1 MFKSLVRC
9 TTFCGQFR
17 SSLIVLPVHFFGRS
31 IPCAGEGCEA
41 CSYRSP
47 RRLGY
52 CAFSTGGPTPEFYEV
67 CESFVDITWR
77 AVNAA
82 AAQEVCNAASAV
94 IIHCKRQS
102 TRNAWLLE
110 GAKSDLGRGPVVATA
125 ELLGKVARM
134 YRLPVP
140 FRDEDPYVWFD
151 RVRGDQND
159 LLRACLLPF
168 AGRGGRLCG

>member
-1 MFKSLVRC
+1 MFKTLTRSTV
-9 TTFCGQFR
+9 FCGQFR
-17 SSLIVLPVHFFGRS
+17 STVIVLPVHFFGRS

-52 CAFSTGGPTPEFYEV
+52 CAFSTGSVTPEFYEL
-67 CESFVDITWR
+67 CESAVNLTAQ

-82 AAQEVCNAASAV
+82 GARDVCNAAEGV
-94 IIHCKRQS
+94 IVHLKRTS

-110 GAKSDLGRGPVVATA
+110 AAKLASGRGPVVATA

-134 YRLPVP
+134 YRLPLP
-140 FRDEDPYVWFD
+140 LRDEDPYRWFE
-151 RVRGDQND
+151 RVRPEQND

-168 AGRGGRLCG
+168 DGPRGRLCG